1 MTTTILLRPEHGV
14 RLLNKTQNGGVFTQS
29 LSTFDEN
36 FRIARLLLGI
46 TTLVCHL
53 ELL

>member
-14 RLLNKTQNGGVFTQS
+14 LNKTQNGGVFTQS

-36 FRIARLLLGI
+36 FRMARLLLGI